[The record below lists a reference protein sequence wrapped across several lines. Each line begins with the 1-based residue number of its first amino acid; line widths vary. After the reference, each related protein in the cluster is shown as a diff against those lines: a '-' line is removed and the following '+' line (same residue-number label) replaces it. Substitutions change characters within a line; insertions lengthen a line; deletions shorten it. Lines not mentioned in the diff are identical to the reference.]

1 MMEISY
7 GHPVTSLDDEFIVL
21 ADNAISGSTETG
33 SAAASLI
40 DFFPIRQSLCIDNIG
55 LTHTDTGFQ
64 CVMFPRGC
72 PEQASGR
79 KSKKFASSCV

>member
-1 MMEISY
+1 MEISY
-7 GHPVTSLDDEFIVL
+7 GHPVTSLDDEFILL

-40 DFFPIRQSLCIDNIG
+40 DFFPIRQSLCLDNIA
-55 LTHTDTGFQ
+55 LINTETSFQ
-64 CVMFPRGC
+64 CVMFLRGC

-79 KSKKFASSCV
+79 KSKKFANSCA